1 MEHSLL
7 LWTLFTLFIFAMLV
21 VDLVVFNRES
31 HEISIKESLTWT
43 GVWITLSLLF
53 GVGVYYYMGADT
65 ALDYYAGYLIEYSL
79 SVDNIFVFL
88 LVFTYFKV
96 DPKYQHKVLFWG
108 IFGAL
113 VFRFAFIFAG
123 AALLERFHWLIYIF
137 GTFLVYTG
145 IKLAREKD
153 KEIHPEQNPLLK
165 LARKMFPVTNE
176 YHGDNFFIRQ
186 SGRLVAT
193 PMFIVLIMIET
204 TDIVFALDSIPAI
217 LAITTDQFIVFSSN
231 AFAILGL
238 RALYFSLS
246 GVMKL
251 FHYLHYALSAI
262 LVFVGIK
269 MLISEF
275 YHVPTPY
282 ALGFIVLA
290 LATSVIA
297 SIMNPEDA
305 PDDVEESVKK
315 GE

>member
-1 MEHSLL
+1 
-7 LWTLFTLFIFAMLV
+7 
-21 VDLVVFNRES
+21 
-31 HEISIKESLTWT
+31 
-43 GVWITLSLLF
+43 
-53 GVGVYYYMGADT
+53 
-65 ALDYYAGYLIEYSL
+65 
-79 SVDNIFVFL
+79 
-88 LVFTYFKV
+88 
-96 DPKYQHKVLFWG
+96 VLFWG

-123 AALLERFHWLIYIF
+123 AALLERFHWLIYVF

-153 KEIHPEQNPLLK
+153 KEIHPEHNPLLK
-165 LARKMFPVTNE
+165 LARKIFPVTNE

-186 SGRLVAT
+186 AGRLVAT

-246 GVMKL
+246 GIMKL

-290 LATSVIA
+290 LTISVVA
-297 SIMNPEDA
+297 SIMNPQDA
-305 PDDVEESVKK
+305 ADEVEESVKK

>member
-21 VDLVVFNRES
+21 VDLVVFNREA

-43 GVWITLSLLF
+43 GVWVTLSLIF
-53 GVGVYYYMGADT
+53 GVGIYFYMGSDT
-65 ALDYYAGYLIEYSL
+65 ALDYYTGYLIEYSL

-88 LVFTYFKV
+88 LIFSYFKV
-96 DPKYQHKVLFWG
+96 DTKYQHKVLFWG

-113 VFRFAFIFAG
+113 VFRFSFIFAG
-123 AALLERFHWLIYIF
+123 AALLERFHWIIYVF
-137 GTFLVYTG
+137 GIFLVYTG
-145 IKLAREKD
+145 IKLVTEKD
-153 KEIHPEQNPLLK
+153 KEVNPENNPLLK
-165 LARKMFPVTNE
+165 LARKIFPVTDE
-176 YHGDNFFIRQ
+176 YHGDKFFIRRA
-186 SGRLVAT
+186 GRLFAT

-204 TDIVFALDSIPAI
+204 TDIVFAVDSIPAI

-246 GVMKL
+246 GIMNL
-251 FHYLHYALSAI
+251 FHYLHYALAAI

-290 LATSVIA
+290 LAASIIA
-297 SIMNPEDA
+297 SIMNPEEA
-305 PDDVEESVKK
+305 PEIEETIKK
-315 GE
+315 EQ